1 MVIKKYYFKKIKS
14 TNDQAIK
21 MIKRG
26 LNKGIIITEE
36 QTDGRGQ
43 YGNKWISLKG
53 NLFMT
58 IFFEI
63 NKKRKISEFTKFNL
77 KIIKRVIQKYIKKKI
92 TIKYPNDILVNEKK
106 ICGILQEVIF
116 FKLKKLMIVGIGINV
131 KKSPRINKYKTTFIN
146 EHTMEKIDKMS
157 VIKNLQKIF
166 EKNIRFYK
174 CI

>member
-36 QTDGRGQ
+36 QIAGRGQ
-43 YGNKWISLKG
+43 HGNKWISLKG

-77 KIIKRVIQKYIKKKI
+77 KIIKRVIQKYIKKKL

>member
-26 LNKGIIITEE
+26 YNKGIIITEE

-43 YGNKWISLKG
+43 HGNKWISLKG

-77 KIIKRVIQKYIKKKI
+77 KIIKRVIQKYIKKKL

-146 EHTMEKIDKMS
+146 EHTMKKIDKMS

>member
-21 MIKRG
+21 MIKKG
-26 LNKGIIITEE
+26 VNKGIIITEE

-63 NKKRKISEFTKFNL
+63 NKKRKISEFNKFNL
-77 KIIKRVIQKYIKKKI
+77 KIIKRVIQKYIKKKLA
-92 TIKYPNDILVNEKK
+92 IKHPNDILINEKK

-116 FKLKKLMIVGIGINV
+116 FKLKKMMIVGIGININ
-131 KKSPRINKYKTTFIN
+131 KSPKINKYKTTFLN
-146 EHTMEKIDKMS
+146 EYTMKKIDRIS

-166 EKNIRFYK
+166 EKNLRFYK

>member
-36 QTDGRGQ
+36 QIAGRGQ
-43 YGNKWISLKG
+43 HGNKWISLKG

-77 KIIKRVIQKYIKKKI
+77 KIIKIVIQKYIKKRL

-116 FKLKKLMIVGIGINV
+116 FKLKKLMIVGIGINI
-131 KKSPRINKYKTTFIN
+131 KKSPRINKYKTTFLN
-146 EHTMEKIDKMS
+146 EHTMKKIDKIS

>member
-77 KIIKRVIQKYIKKKI
+77 KIIKRVIQKYIKKKL
-92 TIKYPNDILVNEKK
+92 TIKHPNDILVNEKK

-116 FKLKKLMIVGIGINV
+116 FKLKKLMIVGIGINI
-131 KKSPRINKYKTTFIN
+131 KKSPRINKYKTTFLN
-146 EHTMEKIDKMS
+146 EHTIKKIDKIS

>member
-77 KIIKRVIQKYIKKKI
+77 KIIKRVIQKYIKKKL

>member
-36 QTDGRGQ
+36 QIAGRGQ
-43 YGNKWISLKG
+43 HGNKWISLKG

-77 KIIKRVIQKYIKKKI
+77 KIIKIVIQKYIKKRL

-116 FKLKKLMIVGIGINV
+116 FKLKKLMIVGIGINI
-131 KKSPRINKYKTTFIN
+131 KKSPRINKYKTTFLN
-146 EHTMEKIDKMS
+146 EHTMKKIDKIS

-174 CI
+174 CT

>member
-26 LNKGIIITEE
+26 YNKGIIITEE

-77 KIIKRVIQKYIKKKI
+77 KIIKRVIQKYIKKKL
-92 TIKYPNDILVNEKK
+92 TIKPPNDILVNEKK

-116 FKLKKLMIVGIGINV
+116 FKLKKLMIVGIGINI
-131 KKSPRINKYKTTFIN
+131 KKSPKINKYKTTFLN
-146 EHTMEKIDKMS
+146 EHTINKIDKIS

>member
-26 LNKGIIITEE
+26 LSKGIIITEE

-43 YGNKWISLKG
+43 HGNKWISLKG

-63 NKKRKISEFTKFNL
+63 NKKGKISELTKSLRNTPGDT
-77 KIIKRVIQKYIKKKI
+77 Q
-92 TIKYPNDILVNEKK
+92 
-106 ICGILQEVIF
+106 
-116 FKLKKLMIVGIGINV
+116 
-131 KKSPRINKYKTTFIN
+131 
-146 EHTMEKIDKMS
+146 S
-157 VIKNLQKIF
+157 VKNLRALFFPTVTRSQLILA
-166 EKNIRFYK
+166 
-174 CI
+174 

>member
-36 QTDGRGQ
+36 QIAGRGQ
-43 YGNKWISLKG
+43 HGNKWISLKG

-77 KIIKRVIQKYIKKKI
+77 KIIKRVIQKYIKKKL

-146 EHTMEKIDKMS
+146 EHTMKKIDKMS

>member
-146 EHTMEKIDKMS
+146 EHTMKKIDKMS

>member
-26 LNKGIIITEE
+26 YNKGIIITEE
-36 QTDGRGQ
+36 QTHGRGQ

-77 KIIKRVIQKYIKKKI
+77 KIIKRVIQKYIKKKL
-92 TIKYPNDILVNEKK
+92 TIKHPNDILVNKKK

-116 FKLKKLMIVGIGINV
+116 FKLKKLMIVGIGINI
-131 KKSPRINKYKTTFIN
+131 KKSPRINKYKTTFLN
-146 EHTMEKIDKMS
+146 EHTIKKIDKIS

>member
-26 LNKGIIITEE
+26 LSKGIIITEE

-43 YGNKWISLKG
+43 HGKKWISLKG

-63 NKKRKISEFTKFNL
+63 NKKRKISELTKFNL
-77 KIIKRVIQKYIKKKI
+77 KLIKRVIQKYIKKKL

-116 FKLKKLMIVGIGINV
+116 FKLKKLMIVGIGVNV
-131 KKSPRINKYKTTFIN
+131 KKSPRINKYKTTFLN
-146 EHTMEKIDKMS
+146 EHTIKKIDKIS

>member
-77 KIIKRVIQKYIKKKI
+77 KIIKRVIQKYIKKKL

-116 FKLKKLMIVGIGINV
+116 FKLKKLLIVGIGINI

>member
-36 QTDGRGQ
+36 QIAGRGQ
-43 YGNKWISLKG
+43 HGNKWISLKG

-77 KIIKRVIQKYIKKKI
+77 KIIKIVIQKYIKKRL

>member
-36 QTDGRGQ
+36 QIAGRGQ
-43 YGNKWISLKG
+43 HGNKWISLKG

-77 KIIKRVIQKYIKKKI
+77 KIIKIVIQKYIKKRL

-116 FKLKKLMIVGIGINV
+116 FKLKKLMIVGIGINI
-131 KKSPRINKYKTTFIN
+131 KKSPKINKYKTTFLN
-146 EHTMEKIDKMS
+146 EHTIKKIDKIS
-157 VIKNLQKIF
+157 VVKNIQKIF

>member
-36 QTDGRGQ
+36 QIAGRGQ
-43 YGNKWISLKG
+43 HGNKWISLKG

-63 NKKRKISEFTKFNL
+63 NKKEKISELTKFNL
-77 KIIKRVIQKYIKKKI
+77 KIIKRVIQKYIKKKL
-92 TIKYPNDILVNEKK
+92 TIKPPNDILVNEKK

-116 FKLKKLMIVGIGINV
+116 FKLKKLMIVGIGINI
-131 KKSPRINKYKTTFIN
+131 KKSPRINKYKTTFLN
-146 EHTMEKIDKMS
+146 EHTIKKIDKIS
-157 VIKNLQKIF
+157 VIKNIQKIF

>member
-1 MVIKKYYFKKIKS
+1 
-14 TNDQAIK
+14 
-21 MIKRG
+21 
-26 LNKGIIITEE
+26 
-36 QTDGRGQ
+36 
-43 YGNKWISLKG
+43 
-53 NLFMT
+53 MT

-63 NKKRKISEFTKFNL
+63 NKKGKISELTKFNL
-77 KIIKRVIQKYIKKKI
+77 KLIKRVIQKYIKKKL

-146 EHTMEKIDKMS
+146 EHTMKKIDKMS

>member
-21 MIKRG
+21 MIKKG
-26 LNKGIIITEE
+26 LNRGIIITKE

-43 YGNKWISLKG
+43 HGNKWISLKG
-53 NLFMT
+53 NVFMT

-63 NKKRKISEFTKFNL
+63 SKKRKISEFTKFNL
-77 KIIKRVIQKYIKKKI
+77 KIVKRVIQKYIKKKL
-92 TIKYPNDILVNEKK
+92 TIKHPNDILINKK
-106 ICGILQEVIF
+106 KVCGILQEVIF
-116 FKLKKLMIVGIGINV
+116 FKLKKLMIVGIGINI
-131 KKSPRINKYKTTFIN
+131 KKSPRIIKYKTTFLN
-146 EHTMEKIDKMS
+146 EHTIKKIDRMS
-157 VIKNLQKIF
+157 VIKNLQNIF

>member
-1 MVIKKYYFKKIKS
+1 MIIKKYYFKKIKS
-14 TNDQAIK
+14 TNDQALK

-92 TIKYPNDILVNEKK
+92 TIKHPNDILVNEKK

>member
-26 LNKGIIITEE
+26 YNKGIIITEE

-77 KIIKRVIQKYIKKKI
+77 KIIKSVIQKKL
-92 TIKYPNDILVNEKK
+92 TIKHPNDILINEKK

-116 FKLKKLMIVGIGINV
+116 FKLKKLMIVGIGINI
-131 KKSPRINKYKTTFIN
+131 KKSPRINKYKTTFLN
-146 EHTMEKIDKMS
+146 EHTIKKIDKIS

>member
-77 KIIKRVIQKYIKKKI
+77 KIIKRVIQKYIKKKL
-92 TIKYPNDILVNEKK
+92 TIKLPNDILVDEKK

-116 FKLKKLMIVGIGINV
+116 FKLKKLMIVGIGINI
-131 KKSPRINKYKTTFIN
+131 KKSPRINKYKTTFLN
-146 EHTMEKIDKMS
+146 QHTIKKIDKIS

>member
-36 QTDGRGQ
+36 QIAGRGQ
-43 YGNKWISLKG
+43 HGNKWISLKG

-77 KIIKRVIQKYIKKKI
+77 KIIKIVIQKYIKKRL

-116 FKLKKLMIVGIGINV
+116 FKLKKLMIVGIGINI
-131 KKSPRINKYKTTFIN
+131 KKSPKINKYKTTFLN
-146 EHTMEKIDKMS
+146 EHTIKKIDKIS

>member
-77 KIIKRVIQKYIKKKI
+77 KIIKRVIQKYIKKKL
-92 TIKYPNDILVNEKK
+92 TIKHPNDILVDEKK

-116 FKLKKLMIVGIGINV
+116 FKLKKLMIVGIGINI
-131 KKSPRINKYKTTFIN
+131 KKSPRINKYKTTFLN
-146 EHTMEKIDKMS
+146 QHTIKKIDKIS

>member
-26 LNKGIIITEE
+26 YNKGIIITEE

-43 YGNKWISLKG
+43 RGNKWISLKG

-63 NKKRKISEFTKFNL
+63 NKKRKISEFTKLNL
-77 KIIKRVIQKYIKKKI
+77 KIIKRVIQKYIKKKL
-92 TIKYPNDILVNEKK
+92 TIKYPNDILVNKKK
-106 ICGILQEVIF
+106 ICVILQEVIF

>member
-26 LNKGIIITEE
+26 LSKGIIITGE

-43 YGNKWISLKG
+43 HGNKWISLKG

-63 NKKRKISEFTKFNL
+63 NKKGKISELTKFNL
-77 KIIKRVIQKYIKKKI
+77 KLIKRVIQKYIKKKL
-92 TIKYPNDILVNEKK
+92 TIKYPNDILVNKK
-106 ICGILQEVIF
+106 
-116 FKLKKLMIVGIGINV
+116 
-131 KKSPRINKYKTTFIN
+131 
-146 EHTMEKIDKMS
+146 
-157 VIKNLQKIF
+157 KNLWDTSRGNF
-166 EKNIRFYK
+166 F
-174 CI
+174 

>member
-26 LNKGIIITEE
+26 YNKGIIITEE

-43 YGNKWISLKG
+43 HGNKWISLKG

-63 NKKRKISEFTKFNL
+63 NKKGN
-77 KIIKRVIQKYIKKKI
+77 
-92 TIKYPNDILVNEKK
+92 
-106 ICGILQEVIF
+106 
-116 FKLKKLMIVGIGINV
+116 
-131 KKSPRINKYKTTFIN
+131 KS
-146 EHTMEKIDKMS
+146 
-157 VIKNLQKIF
+157 KIF
-166 EKNIRFYK
+166 EYNSTTNTNFLSIKKIQSICK
-174 CI
+174 KLSLI

>member
-26 LNKGIIITEE
+26 YNKGIIITEE

-43 YGNKWISLKG
+43 HGNKWISLKG

-63 NKKRKISEFTKFNL
+63 NKKRKISEFTKLNL

-92 TIKYPNDILVNEKK
+92 SN
-106 ICGILQEVIF
+106 
-116 FKLKKLMIVGIGINV
+116 
-131 KKSPRINKYKTTFIN
+131 
-146 EHTMEKIDKMS
+146 
-157 VIKNLQKIF
+157 
-166 EKNIRFYK
+166 
-174 CI
+174 